1 MTFNVQISGLKE
13 LEKSLQV
20 LETKLATKVARRA
33 VAKGAG
39 VIRAEARL
47 RARAQGLVSSGA
59 LVRNIALKRETRTA
73 RTRTEYHVGV
83 RHGPQAKNAKKIQV
97 MRGGKLR
104 TFYQNDPFYWWFWE
118 FGHQNVFLRRRVAK
132 PFLRPAWEAKRDAAA
147 QMIRDTLAAELLKHP
162 TR

>member
-1 MTFNVQISGLKE
+1 MGFTTQVTGLQE
-13 LEKSLQV
+13 LEQALRG
-20 LETKLATKVARRA
+20 LEAKLATKIARRA
-33 VAKGAG
+33 VARGAG
-39 VIRAEARL
+39 VIRTEARL

-104 TFYQNDPFYWWFWE
+104 TYYQNDPFYWWFWE
-118 FGHQNVFLRRRVAK
+118 FGHQNTFLRRRVAK
-132 PFLRPAWEAKRDAAA
+132 PFLRPAWEAKREVAAK
-147 QMIRDTLAAELLKHP
+147 MISDTLAAELLKHP

>member
-1 MTFNVQISGLKE
+1 MSLDIKVTGLKE
-13 LEKSLQV
+13 LEKALQAM
-20 LETKLATKVARRA
+20 ESKLAIKIARRA

-47 RARAQGLVSSGA
+47 RAKAQGLVSSGA

-73 RTRTEYHVGV
+73 RTLTEYHVGV

-118 FGHQNVFLRRRVAK
+118 FGHQNVFLRQRVAK
-132 PFLRPAWEAKRDAAA
+132 PFLRPAWEAKREAAA
-147 QMIRDTLAAELLKHP
+147 QMIAHTLAAELFNNAS
-162 TR
+162 R